1 MGSQSVDSTEL
12 LRVGLRAGHHGDLP
26 IILAVYRRIFLCLLT
41 LCECVVAL
49 FQGVVASFRAGS
61 YNRRRT
67 YFGSFF
73 LFGYVFLV
81 VWVRARSLGFWFWA
95 FWPWPLDF
103 LQPRGLEHTAF
114 LSCMASWLLGF
125 LSFLAFRPLGFL
137 ASRLLTAS
145 CVILDYVTM

>member
-1 MGSQSVDSTEL
+1 MGLQSVDSTEL

-41 LCECVVAL
+41 LCECVAAL

-73 LFGYVFLV
+73 LFGVCFFGGLGACAVSRLLV
-81 VWVRARSLGFWFWA
+81 
-95 FWPWPLDF
+95 
-103 LQPRGLEHTAF
+103 
-114 LSCMASWLLGF
+114 LGF
-125 LSFLAFRPLGFL
+125 LAL

-145 CVILDYVTM
+145 WPGAYCLVWLLGFSVSLASWLFGLSAFWPPDFLRIVL